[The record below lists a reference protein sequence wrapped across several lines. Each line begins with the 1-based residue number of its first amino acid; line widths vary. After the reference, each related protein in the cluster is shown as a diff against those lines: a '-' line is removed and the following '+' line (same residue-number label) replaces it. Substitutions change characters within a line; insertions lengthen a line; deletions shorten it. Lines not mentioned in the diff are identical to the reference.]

1 MARAAGLPVVT
12 PRLLAAGVYE
22 DVVAARSSAAAV
34 VFASTGL
41 GDAKAGQLWDVAR
54 GVTVGPPISG
64 NADGVSGT
72 FGTDPAPG
80 RDRPLAVVQRGRAL
94 HVIDARTGIRV
105 SECDQPYSLS
115 NVMCLA
121 VLEGRAVV
129 VAVRHETAVNPLCR
143 VWDVESGA
151 LLHDFRVYFP
161 KYHAVGDPMLL
172 AVPTIGDGAVLLTT
186 QEERLLPSGS
196 TFDHAYLAL
205 IDLASGERL
214 SRLEGGPPIAL
225 PATEAGS
232 VVVFRSSDDFH
243 LTAARFPGGEH
254 LTTFTGD
261 DTPYGIDTAA
271 AGAVS
276 GRGIVVGGAY
286 GGKTATVW
294 VLTRPDP
301 IAVINAPSLSATA
314 VAGNGAVVLT
324 TSEGLF
330 TVSPDALPI
339 G

>member
-1 MARAAGLPVVT
+1 MTRAAGLPVVT

-64 NADGVSGT
+64 NADGASGT

-115 NVMCLA
+115 DVMCLA

-186 QEERLLPSGS
+186 QEERLLP
-196 TFDHAYLAL
+196 
-205 IDLASGERL
+205 R
-214 SRLEGGPPIAL
+214 
-225 PATEAGS
+225 
-232 VVVFRSSDDFH
+232 
-243 LTAARFPGGEH
+243 EH

-261 DTPYGIDTAA
+261 DNPYGIDTAA

-286 GGKTATVW
+286 GGKTAAVW

-314 VAGNGAVVLT
+314 VAANGAIVLT